1 MSNKIICN
9 VCKGAK
15 VYQISNLEF
24 EECSK
29 CKGKGF
35 IKMTTD
41 IKYRMMYKFETK
53 IFNNILD
60 LEKYVL
66 KNKIYN
72 FEIDIIKG

>member
-35 IKMTTD
+35 IKMKKELNLNLES
-41 IKYRMMYKFETK
+41 IKAIKKF
-53 IFNNILD
+53 L
-60 LEKYVL
+60 
-66 KNKIYN
+66 NKIDKEN
-72 FEIDIIKG
+72 KIKG